1 MRALTPL
8 IASPLA
14 SLVLLAFVSASAF
27 AQNTSQNGV
36 QRSSDKGEQL
46 SNTEQKDKRV
56 EQRTERIHLQDQ
68 GSTVDEL
75 RIGGQTRSITVQ
87 PAAGNM
93 PSYEVLPSD
102 GVRNRPQNGA
112 ESTTGPRVWNVMKF

>member
-8 IASPLA
+8 LLLVFASTA
-14 SLVLLAFVSASAF
+14 VF
-27 AQNTSQNGV
+27 AQTSSQNSS
-36 QRSSDKGEQL
+36 QRSQDKREQL
-46 SNTEQKDKRV
+46 SNAEQKSGRV
-56 EQRTERIHLQDQ
+56 EQKTERIHLEDK

-87 PAAGNM
+87 PAAKSM
-93 PSYEVLPSD
+93 PEYEVLPSD
-102 GVRNRPQNGA
+102 GVRNRPRNGA